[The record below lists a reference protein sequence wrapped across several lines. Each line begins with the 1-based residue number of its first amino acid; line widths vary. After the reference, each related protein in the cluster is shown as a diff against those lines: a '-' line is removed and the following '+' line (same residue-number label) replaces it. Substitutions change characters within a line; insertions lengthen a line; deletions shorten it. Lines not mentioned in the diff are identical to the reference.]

1 MPDLQPR
8 KAPRD
13 RHQTTSDPRSCG
25 RGCRRA
31 RRPQPLAKA
40 VRGLSDRS
48 GRLAVHRAD
57 HPAAARH
64 QHLSAVLGDR
74 AVASPTTAPTGRT
87 SRSRTSASTTTS
99 ASSTDPDI
107 WIAMQTTA
115 HFVFWTIAAADA
127 DRLRA
132 RLSDR
137 PQVPR
142 PCLLDHHHPGA
153 DDAVAGRGRQFLALP
168 LRAADRALRLR
179 RLVRLRHSAD
189 RDPDAEQRVAGALG
203 DHHRRYL
210 DVDALRDA
218 DLPRRAALD
227 PRLHLRGGRGRP
239 RLATGGSS
247 GRSRCRWRCPS
258 SCWRCCSAA
267 SRTSRCSTWSTC

>member
-1 MPDLQPR
+1 MPDLR
-8 KAPRD
+8 RGKSLVTDTNASILD
-13 RHQTTSDPRSCG
+13 RAAEAAV
-25 RGCRRA
+25 RA
-31 RRPQPLAKA
+31 TPEPLAKA

-48 GRLAVHRAD
+48 
-57 HPAAARH
+57 
-64 QHLSAVLGDR
+64 
-74 AVASPTTAPTGRT
+74 VAWLFIAPTIILLLAINIFPLIWAIRLSFTNYRANRPNAEIVNVGLRQLPAHP
-87 SRSRTSASTTTS
+87 RRQRHLDRHADDG
-99 ASSTDPDI
+99 AFRVLDDP
-107 WIAMQTTA
+107 
-115 HFVFWTIAAADA
+115 AADA
-127 DRLRA
+127 DRLHA

-142 PCLLDHHHPGA
+142 PRLLDDHHPGA

-168 LRAADRALRLR
+168 LRAADRAVRLC
-179 RLVRLRHSAD
+179 RLVLLRHSAD

-203 DHHRRYL
+203 DHHRRHL

-267 SRTSRCSTWSTC
+267 SRTSRCSTW